1 MFQYKVIH
9 NVLRALKKKT
19 KQNKKPNSNAW
30 EGLKC
35 FLP

>member
-1 MFQYKVIH
+1 MFQYKVIN
-9 NVLRALKKKT
+9 NVLRALKKK
-19 KQNKKPNSNAW
+19 KKKKPNSNAW

>member
-9 NVLRALKKKT
+9 NVLRALKKK
-19 KQNKKPNSNAW
+19 KKKPNSNAW